1 MSGFT
6 FKPAVQTQGKAR
18 VALVGP
24 AGSGKTYTMLAV
36 ATALG
41 KRVAVIDTEHG
52 SASKYAGQFPFD
64 SLELTEFSPKTYTD
78 AIKAAGAAGYDVL
91 GIDSLSHAWMG
102 TGGALELVDIATA
115 RDRNHNSYTAWREVT
130 PLQNAL
136 IEAILQSPCHIIA
149 TMRAKTE
156 YVMEKDERTG
166 KTAPR
171 KIGMAPIQRDNVDYE
186 FDVVGELDNENTLVI
201 TKSRCPTLSGTVIKK
216 PGKALAA
223 DLLAWLSDG
232 AVAPAKQPAQ
242 PKGTDAETKQAAATV
257 AKAVDAIRTASPEL
271 LDAAVTQVRS
281 ELGSPTQPREANGVA
296 LASPKDLSD
305 FGRLMEL
312 ARQWPEIDLAPYEV
326 GPQTSAAE
334 LKTLGASLK
343 QKCETARDTRAQ
355 QPAPA

>member
-102 TGGALELVDIATA
+102 SGGALELVDLATA

-136 IEAILQSPCHIIA
+136 IEAILQSPCHVIA

-216 PGKALAA
+216 PGKPLAET
-223 DLLAWLSDG
+223 LLAWLSDG
-232 AVAPAKQPAQ
+232 AVAPEKPLPPAP
-242 PKGTDAETKQAAATV
+242 PKGTDTETKAAAE
-257 AKAVDAIRTASPEL
+257 AVQST
-271 LDAAVTQVRS
+271 
-281 ELGSPTQPREANGVA
+281 LGSPTQPHEANGVA

-343 QKCETARDTRAQ
+343 AKCETARDARAQ